1 MGNSFIGVTYF
12 LKVLAGAYGSRTY
25 RSHLPHP
32 PNFTSTTTS
41 LPHPLLSAL
50 HNLKNN
56 SRLISLELFPKKIV
70 SFPCLFSRKTIPG
83 GSVWESNPPKACLIP
98 PNGFEVREAHRDS
111 FAPSPSKSSIYHWS
125 KECKKVGLRESK
137 TPFDSLFIEQF

>member
-1 MGNSFIGVTYF
+1 MGNSTRDENLFIGVTYF
-12 LKVLAGAYGSRTY
+12 LEVLAGAYGSRTH
-25 RSHLPHP
+25 RGHLTHP
-32 PNFTSTTTS
+32 PNFTSTTTR

-56 SRLISLELFPKKIV
+56 SRLISLELFPEKIV

-111 FAPSPSKSSIYHWS
+111 SAPSLAK
-125 KECKKVGLRESK
+125 
-137 TPFDSLFIEQF
+137 